1 MFDFSI
7 LKKHDIINFDPT
19 LKLKID
25 DLKVKNFKDRLN
37 IFCLIEAIF
46 FFFLEFSFKDIKKK

>member
-19 LKLKID
+19 LKLKIY

-46 FFFLEFSFKDIKKK
+46 FFFLNLVLKI